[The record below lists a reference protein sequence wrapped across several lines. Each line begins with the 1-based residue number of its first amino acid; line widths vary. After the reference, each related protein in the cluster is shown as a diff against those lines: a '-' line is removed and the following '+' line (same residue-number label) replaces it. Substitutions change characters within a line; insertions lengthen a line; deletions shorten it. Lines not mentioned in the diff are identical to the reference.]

1 MLGFI
6 HSVKDGDMIG
16 LVLCSCDTQIGFGL
30 EKRNKKV
37 SNSDSETSLIYHMW
51 LKYNFAAPRH
61 CKIFVFIYIDFH
73 VEILRKE

>member
-6 HSVKDGDMIG
+6 HSVMNGDIVG

-37 SNSDSETSLIYHMW
+37 SNCGSETSLIYHMW
-51 LKYNFAAPRH
+51 LKCNFTAPRH
-61 CKIFVFIYIDFH
+61 CKISVFYISIFM
-73 VEILRKE
+73 